1 MNDAVAAVLPQLPY
15 AVGAYGLIW
24 IVLFGFILFVYL
36 RLSRVEKQI
45 AIIEGTVKRR
55 EKLDA
60 AEAAE
65 AAEKTAAAKP
75 AAS

>member
-1 MNDAVAAVLPQLPY
+1 MNEAVTAVLPQMPY

-24 IVLFGFILFVYL
+24 LVLFGFIVFVYM

-45 AIIEGTVKRR
+45 AIIEGSVKRR

-65 AAEKTAAAKP
+65 AADKAAEVKP
-75 AAS
+75 AP